1 MSMSE
6 YLLALRRK
14 VGHDLLL
21 VPSVTVICRDAAGR
35 ILLVKDGGTGVWVA
49 PGGSIEPHESPADA
63 AVRETWEETG
73 LLVEPV
79 RILGVYGGPEFVVT
93 YPNGDRTS
101 YLMTVFECR
110 PVSGEARP
118 DGHEIAEVGY
128 FSREQL
134 SSLDLSRWARIVLPE
149 VFEVRGA
156 ARFEAPGWR
165 PPA

>member
-6 YLLALRRK
+6 YLGALRRK

-35 ILLVKDGGTGVWVA
+35 VLLVKDAGAGVWMA

-63 AVRETWEETG
+63 AVREMWEETG
-73 LLVEPV
+73 LVVEPI
-79 RILGVYGGPEFVVT
+79 RILGIYGGPEFVVT

-118 DGHEIAEVGY
+118 DRHEIAEIGY

-134 SSLDLSRWARIVLPE
+134 PALDLSPWARIVLPE
-149 VFEVRGA
+149 AFERSEA
-156 ARFEAPGWR
+156 ARFAPPRWE
-165 PPA
+165 PPT